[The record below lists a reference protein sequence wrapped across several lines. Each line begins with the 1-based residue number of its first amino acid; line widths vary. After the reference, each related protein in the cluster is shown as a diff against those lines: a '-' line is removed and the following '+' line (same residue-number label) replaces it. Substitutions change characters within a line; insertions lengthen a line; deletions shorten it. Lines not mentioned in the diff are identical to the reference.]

1 MSGDDRML
9 ERVRRLLSKA
19 EGAATES
26 ERDAYN
32 AKAAELI
39 ARYGIEEAL
48 LSAKESTSPLPA
60 DRVVDLDAPYAR
72 DKASLLSAVAG
83 PLGVRGVLCSARSAG
98 GTRLSMH
105 LFGMSSDLDRADVLY
120 TSLLVQAAHGL
131 AVARP
136 ADAYE
141 SVAAYRRSWMLGF
154 AYTIQQRLVAAERAA
169 AERAESAR
177 HHGSAQG
184 ASDGP
189 SVSLV
194 LADRAA
200 IVDGAVAAAYPRL
213 RTAPSRM
220 LSGSGSAAG
229 AAAARRADLGGQ
241 RLDRR
246 SRPALR

>member
-48 LSAKESTSPLPA
+48 LAAKESTSPLPA

-83 PLGVRGVLCSARSAG
+83 PLGVRGVLCSARSAA

-105 LFGMSSDLDRADVLY
+105 LFGMSSDLDRVDVLY

-154 AYTIQQRLVAAERAA
+154 AYTIQQRLVSAERAA
-169 AERAESAR
+169 AERAESVR
-177 HHGSAQG
+177 HHERVE
-184 ASDGP
+184 GP

-200 IVDGAVAAAYPRL
+200 MVDGAVAAAYPRL
-213 RTAPSRM
+213 RTAPGRM

-241 RLDRR
+241 RLGRH